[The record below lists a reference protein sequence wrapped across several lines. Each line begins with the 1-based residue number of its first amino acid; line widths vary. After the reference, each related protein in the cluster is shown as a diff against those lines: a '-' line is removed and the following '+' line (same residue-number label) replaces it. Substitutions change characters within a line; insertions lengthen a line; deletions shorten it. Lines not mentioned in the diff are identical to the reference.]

1 MQRIFSLAMFLCDLN
16 LSAPIRR
23 LTNIKAK
30 NPRLIHVF
38 IPQIARLSREGFAI
52 IGIPHRAANKQSNRN
67 TVQTERAC
75 SPACGIVS
83 SAARCRRQTRLR
95 RASITPGFYAKIADL
110 FHEIARR
117 IRQNIIENTLVA
129 HVVRKRN

>member
-1 MQRIFSLAMFLCDLN
+1 MQRIFSLAIFLCDLN

-38 IPQIARLSREGFAI
+38 IPQIARLSREVFAI

-95 RASITPGFYAKIADL
+95 RASITPDRILCENCGFIPRNCPPHPPEYNRKHSRGPRCAKA
-110 FHEIARR
+110 
-117 IRQNIIENTLVA
+117 
-129 HVVRKRN
+129 